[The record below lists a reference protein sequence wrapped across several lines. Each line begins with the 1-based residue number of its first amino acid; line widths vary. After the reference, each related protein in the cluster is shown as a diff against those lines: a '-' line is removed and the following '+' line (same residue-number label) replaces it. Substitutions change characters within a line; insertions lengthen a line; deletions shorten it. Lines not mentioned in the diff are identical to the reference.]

1 MITIE
6 QFRNAFSDTYGP
18 EDDDERIESDIKENF
33 MDYDP
38 MLGSS
43 YVFAMLYDDDDEFV
57 MVTPKYYWEQNHCIN
72 DQTMCCVLPTLGD
85 YSKGNSK
92 IWFAEAMESTYEWEG
107 YDTDPKKKFTAKEVS
122 KFLRAMGM
130 TMVDTASEG
139 YDLSTDVLKAKIEV
153 WLANRG
159 SHPELEELSWKRD
172 RKRKF
177 KKFEIIHHDLVAE
190 SKKMDL
196 EFKNIVLRDFVPS
209 DPKERYKITVITD
222 GDDKNVLY
230 WCVDRY

>member
-43 YVFAMLYDDDDEFV
+43 YVFAMLDDDGDQMV
-57 MVTPKYYWEQNHCIN
+57 MITPKYYWEQNHCIN
-72 DQTMCCVLPTLGD
+72 DQTMCAILPTRKD
-85 YSKGNSK
+85 YVSGNSK
-92 IWFAEAMESTYEWEG
+92 IWFSESMESTYEWDG
-107 YDTDPKKKFTAKEVS
+107 YDTDSKKKFTAKEVS
-122 KFLRAMGM
+122 KFLRTMGM
-130 TMVDTASEG
+130 KMVDIAYEG
-139 YDLSTDVLKAKIEV
+139 YDLTTDVLKAKIEV
-153 WLANRG
+153 WLANIE

-177 KKFEIIHHDLVAE
+177 KEFEIIHHDLVAE

-222 GDDKNVLY
+222 ADDKNVLY